1 VRSVHFLAVWICGQQ
16 NANCEL
22 ETGSRYLYLFFV
34 SFEITGRA
42 KNKRITMSEVADLA
56 GVSYQTVSRV
66 VNEMPDVAPR
76 TRERVLKL
84 LSEVGYR
91 PNLTARELANQ
102 KSSVVGVV
110 TFGTRYHGPTQIMV
124 NIEQAAK
131 EMGFSVMF
139 TGIVEESI
147 DEIRRAVTELCSHQV
162 RGVLI
167 HLPIEIELR
176 HLEKVCRDIHLVA
189 VDSDFGFKTASVF
202 VNQELGSRL
211 ATRHLIELGHQRIGY
226 LGAPL
231 IWRAAKLRYNGWRKE
246 LAAHRLAESG
256 NFEADWTAAG
266 GFSVT
271 RNLIIKHREEISALV
286 VANDQMAIGAI
297 RAFEEQGIRVPD
309 DISIV
314 GFDDIPEAGFIRPPL
329 TTIKQDFARLGKLSV
344 QCLVDQLNGKVWRD
358 QTIRPNLIERS
369 TTVNR

>member
-1 VRSVHFLAVWICGQQ
+1 
-16 NANCEL
+16 
-22 ETGSRYLYLFFV
+22 V

-42 KNKRITMSEVADLA
+42 KNKRITMREVADLA

-66 VNEMPDVAPR
+66 VNEMRDVAPK

-84 LSEVGYR
+84 LGEVGYR

-102 KSSVVGVV
+102 QSSVVGVV
-110 TFGTRYHGPTQIMV
+110 IFGTRYQGPTQIMV
-124 NIEQAAK
+124 SIEQAAK

-139 TGIVEESI
+139 TGIAEESV

-167 HLPIEIELR
+167 HLPIEIELS

-189 VDSDFGFKTASVF
+189 VDSDFGFKTTSVF

-211 ATRHLIELGHQRIGY
+211 ATRHLIKLGHRQIGF

-231 IWRAAKLRYNGWRKE
+231 IWRAAKLRYEGWRKE
-246 LAAHRLAESG
+246 LMAHHLAPG
-256 NFEADWTAAG
+256 PRFEADWSAAG

-271 RNLIIKHREEISALV
+271 RDFIIKRREEISALV

-297 RAFEEQGIRVPD
+297 RAFEEQRIRVPD

-329 TTIKQDFARLGKLSV
+329 TTIKQDFAELGKLSV
-344 QCLVDQLNGKVWRD
+344 LCLVDQLNGKVCRD
-358 QTIRPNLIERS
+358 RTIRPKLIERN
-369 TTVNR
+369 TTANR

>member
-1 VRSVHFLAVWICGQQ
+1 VP
-16 NANCEL
+16 
-22 ETGSRYLYLFFV
+22 
-34 SFEITGRA
+34 FEITGRA

-66 VNEMPDVAPR
+66 VNEMRDVAPK

-84 LSEVGYR
+84 LGEVGYR

-102 KSSVVGVV
+102 QSSVVGVV
-110 TFGTRYHGPTQIMV
+110 IFGTRHQGPTQIMV
-124 NIEQAAK
+124 SIEQAAK

-139 TGIVEESI
+139 TGIAEESV

-167 HLPIEIELR
+167 HLPIEIGLS
-176 HLEKVCRDIHLVA
+176 HLEKVCPDIQLVG
-189 VDSDFGFKTASVF
+189 VDSDLGFKTTSVF

-211 ATRHLIELGHQRIGY
+211 ATRHLIELGHRQIGF

-231 IWRAAKLRYNGWRKE
+231 IWRAAKLRYEGWRKE
-246 LAAHRLAESG
+246 LTAHHLVPAAR
-256 NFEADWTAAG
+256 FEADWSAAG

-271 RNLIIKHREEISALV
+271 RDCIIKRRGEISALV
-286 VANDQMAIGAI
+286 VANDQMAIGAV
-297 RAFEEQGIRVPD
+297 RAFEEQRIRVPD
-309 DISIV
+309 DISII
-314 GFDDIPEAGFIRPPL
+314 GFDDIPEAGFVRPPL
-329 TTIKQDFARLGKLSV
+329 TTIKQDFVKLGKLSV

-358 QTIRPNLIERS
+358 RTIRPKLIERN
-369 TTVNR
+369 TTANR

>member
-1 VRSVHFLAVWICGQQ
+1 
-16 NANCEL
+16 
-22 ETGSRYLYLFFV
+22 
-34 SFEITGRA
+34 
-42 KNKRITMSEVADLA
+42 MSEVADLA

-358 QTIRPNLIERS
+358 QTIRPKLIERS
-369 TTVNR
+369 TTVNQ

>member
-1 VRSVHFLAVWICGQQ
+1 
-16 NANCEL
+16 
-22 ETGSRYLYLFFV
+22 
-34 SFEITGRA
+34 
-42 KNKRITMSEVADLA
+42 MSEVADLA

-246 LAAHRLAESG
+246 LAAHHLAEIG

-297 RAFEEQGIRVPD
+297 RAFEEQGIRVPN

-358 QTIRPNLIERS
+358 QTIRPKLIERS

>member
-1 VRSVHFLAVWICGQQ
+1 M
-16 NANCEL
+16 
-22 ETGSRYLYLFFV
+22 

-42 KNKRITMSEVADLA
+42 KNKRITMREVADLA

-66 VNEMPDVAPR
+66 VNEMRDVAPK

-84 LSEVGYR
+84 LGEVGYR

-102 KSSVVGVV
+102 QSSVVGVV
-110 TFGTRYHGPTQIMV
+110 IFGTRYQGPTQIMV
-124 NIEQAAK
+124 SIEQAAK

-139 TGIVEESI
+139 TGIAEESV

-167 HLPIEIELR
+167 HLPIEIELS

-189 VDSDFGFKTASVF
+189 VDSDFGFKTTSVF

-211 ATRHLIELGHQRIGY
+211 ATRHLIKLGHRQIGF

-231 IWRAAKLRYNGWRKE
+231 IWRAAKLRYEGWRKE
-246 LAAHRLAESG
+246 LMAHHLAPG
-256 NFEADWTAAG
+256 PRFEADWSAAG

-271 RNLIIKHREEISALV
+271 RDFIIKRREEISALV

-297 RAFEEQGIRVPD
+297 RAFEEQRIRVPD

-329 TTIKQDFARLGKLSV
+329 TTIKQDFAELGKLSV
-344 QCLVDQLNGKVWRD
+344 LCLVDQLNGKVCRD
-358 QTIRPNLIERS
+358 RTIRPKLIERN
-369 TTVNR
+369 TTANR

>member
-1 VRSVHFLAVWICGQQ
+1 
-16 NANCEL
+16 
-22 ETGSRYLYLFFV
+22 LFFV
-34 SFEITGRA
+34 SFEITGRP

-66 VNEMPDVAPR
+66 VNEMRDVAPR

-84 LSEVGYR
+84 LGEVGYR
-91 PNLTARELANQ
+91 PNLTARELASQ

-147 DEIRRAVTELCSHQV
+147 NEIRRAVTELCSHQV

-211 ATRHLIELGHQRIGY
+211 ATRHLIGLGHQRIGY

-256 NFEADWTAAG
+256 YFVADWTAAG

-271 RNLIIKHREEISALV
+271 RDLIIKHREKISALV

-297 RAFEEQGIRVPD
+297 RAFEEQGMRVPN

-344 QCLVDQLNGKVWRD
+344 QCLVDQLNGKVWHD
-358 QTIRPNLIERS
+358 QTVRPKLIERS
-369 TTVNR
+369 TTVRH

>member
-1 VRSVHFLAVWICGQQ
+1 
-16 NANCEL
+16 
-22 ETGSRYLYLFFV
+22 V

-358 QTIRPNLIERS
+358 QTIRPKLIERS
-369 TTVNR
+369 TTVNQ